1 MRIRFFH
8 VKILTMEKGRPIFD
22 GELWVENER
31 ILYVGEGK
39 ASTEGIAF
47 DRQIDGRGN
56 LLMPGFKN
64 AHTHSGMTLLRSLAD
79 DLPLFD
85 WLNQQVFPVEEKLT
99 EEDIYYLTKLAVLEY
114 VTSGITAIF
123 DMYLTPETIAQAVTE
138 CGLRCVQV
146 GAVNNFSQSVK
157 MMEEM
162 YKKLNHLG
170 PLSTYILGF
179 HGEYTC
185 KKGLLEDIAALAHQ
199 YKAPIFSHNSETL
212 FEVEECKK
220 RYGKTP
226 TAFLDSLGMFDYGG
240 GGYHC
245 VYMTEEDIC
254 IFKERALSVVTNPS
268 SNLKL
273 ASGIAPIKDFLREGI
288 NVAIGTDGPASNN
301 CLDMFREMFLVTGL
315 AKFREKDASAVD
327 ADQVLSMATL
337 GGAKAMHIRESDVL
351 AKGKLAD
358 MIMLDLHRPNM
369 QPINNISK
377 NIVYSGSKEN
387 VKMTMV
393 HGKILYEKGDFFVGM
408 DPEEIYRKVNDI
420 KERIV

>member
-1 MRIRFFH
+1 
-8 VKILTMEKGRPIFD
+8 
-22 GELWVENER
+22 
-31 ILYVGEGK
+31 
-39 ASTEGIAF
+39 
-47 DRQIDGRGN
+47 
-56 LLMPGFKN
+56 
-64 AHTHSGMTLLRSLAD
+64 
-79 DLPLFD
+79 
-85 WLNQQVFPVEEKLT
+85 
-99 EEDIYYLTKLAVLEY
+99 
-114 VTSGITAIF
+114 
-123 DMYLTPETIAQAVTE
+123 
-138 CGLRCVQV
+138 
-146 GAVNNFSQSVK
+146 
-157 MMEEM
+157 
-162 YKKLNHLG
+162 
-170 PLSTYILGF
+170 
-179 HGEYTC
+179 
-185 KKGLLEDIAALAHQ
+185 
-199 YKAPIFSHNSETL
+199 
-212 FEVEECKK
+212 
-220 RYGKTP
+220 
-226 TAFLDSLGMFDYGG
+226 MFDYGG

>member
-1 MRIRFFH
+1 
-8 VKILTMEKGRPIFD
+8 
-22 GELWVENER
+22 
-31 ILYVGEGK
+31 
-39 ASTEGIAF
+39 
-47 DRQIDGRGN
+47 
-56 LLMPGFKN
+56 
-64 AHTHSGMTLLRSLAD
+64 
-79 DLPLFD
+79 
-85 WLNQQVFPVEEKLT
+85 
-99 EEDIYYLTKLAVLEY
+99 
-114 VTSGITAIF
+114 
-123 DMYLTPETIAQAVTE
+123 
-138 CGLRCVQV
+138 
-146 GAVNNFSQSVK
+146 
-157 MMEEM
+157 
-162 YKKLNHLG
+162 
-170 PLSTYILGF
+170 
-179 HGEYTC
+179 
-185 KKGLLEDIAALAHQ
+185 
-199 YKAPIFSHNSETL
+199 
-212 FEVEECKK
+212 
-220 RYGKTP
+220 
-226 TAFLDSLGMFDYGG
+226 MFDYGG

-393 HGKILYEKGDFFVGM
+393 HGKILYEKGEFFVGM